1 MPVIATVTNKLVI
14 ELNEYREKTGRPWSI
29 LLSWLLNI
37 SIDTDDV
44 DLKVFRSSVERVI
57 ERKRYLMRN
66 KGKSVCEEYLS
77 EMFKFPQKVVKS
89 DPAILYQMSLDE
101 HVKKIEILLKNIEKS
116 NSEIEL
122 LNQTIRKQNL
132 VSTNTSKKN
141 DAL

>member
-1 MPVIATVTNKLVI
+1 MLNHSLQSDVSQPESGCSDKPTQVATALPVIATVTNKLAI

-66 KGKSVCEEYLS
+66 KGKSVYIY
-77 EMFKFPQKVVKS
+77 VKS
-89 DPAILYQMSLDE
+89 I
-101 HVKKIEILLKNIEKS
+101 
-116 NSEIEL
+116 
-122 LNQTIRKQNL
+122 
-132 VSTNTSKKN
+132 
-141 DAL
+141 